1 MPTTSRSAQ
10 TIAYFLAFIAL
21 GLVTGV
27 LGPTLPGLAEHAR
40 VQIGQVGILFTAQ
53 SAGNLLSAL
62 ATGRL
67 LDRAPGHPILAVQLL
82 AMVAML
88 ALTPFL
94 AHLSLLTAVMFVIGA
109 GMGTIDVGGN
119 TLLVWLWRHEAAPR
133 LSALHFF
140 FGVGALISPIIAAQ
154 AIGRSGDIDAAY
166 WLLALLLLPLPFI
179 FFRLPSPTARHDA
192 THLASSRPRLWPL
205 LLLITLF
212 FLYVGAEVSFGGWIY
227 TYAVELRLADAA
239 TAGYLASIFWGALML
254 GRLLSIPLT
263 ARIRPRYLLVGDLIG
278 QIICLAL
285 LARWPELPA
294 MVWVV
299 SFGMGLFMASVF
311 PAQLALA
318 ERNLPLSGQ
327 ITSLFFVGASLGSMT
342 LPWLIG
348 QRIEAAGPQVMT
360 TLVLAAVLAWGVVF
374 VVFLFSLR
382 AVSVQDRTEARINAD
397 GRG

>member
-21 GLVTGV
+21 GLVTGI

-67 LDRAPGHPILAVQLL
+67 LDRTSGHPILAVQLL

-119 TLLVWLWRHEAAPR
+119 TLMVWIWRREAASR

-140 FGVGALISPIIAAQ
+140 FGIGALLSPIIAAQ
-154 AIGRSGDIDAAY
+154 VIGRTNDVDAAY
-166 WLLALLLLPLPFI
+166 WLLALLLLPLPFL
-179 FFRLPSPTARHDA
+179 FFRLPSPTARHDVS
-192 THLASSRPRLWPL
+192 HLASSRPRLWPL
-205 LLLITLF
+205 FLLITLF

-239 TAGYLASIFWGALML
+239 TAGYLASIFWGALTL
-254 GRLLSIPLT
+254 GRLLTIPIST
-263 ARIRPRYLLVGDLIG
+263 RIRPRYILIGDLVGQIACLI
-278 QIICLAL
+278 L
-285 LARWPELPA
+285 LFRWPDLPI
-294 MVWVV
+294 MVWAV

-348 QRIEAAGPQVMT
+348 KRIEATGPEVMT
-360 TLVLAAVLAWGVVF
+360 TLILAAVLAWGLVF
-374 VVFLFSLR
+374 AVFLLSLR
-382 AVSVQDRTEARINAD
+382 AVSVQDTSAARSTQ
-397 GRG
+397 